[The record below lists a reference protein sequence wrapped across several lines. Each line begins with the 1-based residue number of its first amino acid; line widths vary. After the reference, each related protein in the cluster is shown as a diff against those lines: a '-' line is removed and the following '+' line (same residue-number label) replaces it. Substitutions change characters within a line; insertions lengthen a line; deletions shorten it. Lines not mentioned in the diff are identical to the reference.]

1 MAGETGFVE
10 AYTFALHTEE
20 HLHQR
25 HLHTLKEIG
34 EPSLLQSL
42 GEIAVEEEGDV
53 RVLRSVELQA
63 CGLDLTQIELLR
75 RLRSEHLLKAH
86 HLVAEELL
94 RQFVQS
100 VAHIGIEQV
109 VRYHRVEVLTC
120 CLDAVGEEDVE
131 VVLEVLPDLQRGLTG
146 EDRTKLCQ
154 KSGGLGAIGW
164 HIEVVGQRVI

>member
-1 MAGETGFVE
+1 M
-10 AYTFALHTEE
+10 
-20 HLHQR
+20 
-25 HLHTLKEIG
+25 
-34 EPSLLQSL
+34 
-42 GEIAVEEEGDV
+42 
-53 RVLRSVELQA
+53 RVFGGVVLQA
-63 CGLDLTQIELLR
+63 RRLDLTQIELLR

-94 RQFVQS
+94 RQFVQP

-131 VVLEVLPDLQRGLTG
+131 VVLEVLPDLQRGCAL
-146 EDRTKLCQ
+146 EDWTKLCQ
-154 KSGGLGAIGW
+154 KSGGFGAIGW